1 MQTHCHDAQ
10 KIVLKTTMI
19 ISFIVPHYNLQK
31 CLLQRCVNSIIA
43 QNIPVEDYEIVIVDD
58 GSHEPPVWIEKEYT
72 QINIRL
78 IISNHGGLGAARNVG
93 LKKALGKYIQ
103 FVDSDDC
110 LIKDS
115 VKYCLN
121 ILEKENPEILQHGY
135 KICLT
140 EEDTLI
146 ASAPIKITKRYNN
159 GAEYAA
165 KNNLNGSACT
175 YIFRKSL
182 TSNHNIYFAEGVMHE
197 DEDFTLRIYYHS
209 HKLICCNSPIYNY
222 CIRKDSITTS
232 TENAHEKRRIK
243 DIFLLLKRV
252 VAFRFK
258 EQERCTIIQRMA
270 LNRKT
275 AMLTVDTLLNL
286 FYNGCNV
293 HEIEEIQQKELAPLG
308 LHPLPDDTY
317 SIKYVI
323 FRMLANSHAGIKI
336 LRTILPS
343 HKPRKR

>member
-1 MQTHCHDAQ
+1 
-10 KIVLKTTMI
+10 MI

-31 CLLQRCVNSIIA
+31 CLLQRCINSIIA

-58 GSHEPPVWIEKEYT
+58 GSHEPPMWIEKEYT

-78 IISNHGGLGAARNVG
+78 ITCNHRGLGAARNVG

-110 LIKDS
+110 LIKES

-121 ILEKENPEILQHGY
+121 ILEEEAPDILRHGY

-146 ASAPIKITKRYNN
+146 ASAPIKITKRYNS

-165 KNNLNGSACT
+165 GNNLNGSACT

-182 TSNHNIYFAEGVMHE
+182 TNNHNIYFAEGVMHE
-197 DEDFTLRIYYHS
+197 DEDFTLKIFYHS
-209 HKLICCNSPIYNY
+209 RKLLCCNLPIYNY
-222 CIRKDSITTS
+222 CIRQGSITANID
-232 TENAHEKRRIK
+232 NAHEKRRIN
-243 DIFLLLKRV
+243 DIFLLLGRV
-252 VAFRFK
+252 AAFRFQ
-258 EQERCTIIQRMA
+258 EQDRCTIIQRKA

-275 AMLTVDTLLNL
+275 ALLTVDTMLNL
-286 FYNGCNV
+286 FYNGCTAN
-293 HEIEEIQQKELAPLG
+293 EIEGIQHKKLMPLG
-308 LHPLPDDTY
+308 LFPLPNARY
-317 SIKYVI
+317 SIKYAI
-323 FRMLANSHAGIKI
+323 FRMLANSHIGIKI
-336 LRTILPS
+336 LRAILPS
-343 HKPRKR
+343 HKPLKR